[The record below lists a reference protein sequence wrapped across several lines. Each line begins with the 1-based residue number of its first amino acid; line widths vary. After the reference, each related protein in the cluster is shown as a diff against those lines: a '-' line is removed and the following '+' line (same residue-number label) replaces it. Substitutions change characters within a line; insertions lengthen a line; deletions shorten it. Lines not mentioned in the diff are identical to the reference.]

1 MTNTQNLSET
11 QQFQNKSFQIQLDD
25 SLKSGIALSVFLF
38 IAAININTTQI
49 KFNSDTTNKI
59 IILGLILLSIGF
71 ALAGLIQFTT
81 EFFDDLNDE
90 KHRYTFNYGLA
101 IVYTIFVSFLII
113 IEILFAKEFLNSL

>member
-1 MTNTQNLSET
+1 MSNTKNLSET

-25 SLKSGIALSVFLF
+25 SLKSSIALSVFLF
-38 IAAININTTQI
+38 IAAININTTKI
-49 KFNSDTTNKI
+49 KNNSDATNKI
-59 IILGLILLSIGF
+59 IILGLIILSIAF

-90 KHRYTFNYGLA
+90 KYRYTFNYGLA